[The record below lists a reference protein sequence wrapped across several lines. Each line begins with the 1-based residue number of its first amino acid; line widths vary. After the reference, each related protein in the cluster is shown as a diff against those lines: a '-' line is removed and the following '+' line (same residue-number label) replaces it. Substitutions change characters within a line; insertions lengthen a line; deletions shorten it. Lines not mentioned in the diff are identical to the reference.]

1 MEQSKKTIQ
10 AEFKNLLSKYQSDKQ
25 QVATKEELVALV
37 KKQETVKKAA
47 TYTIDNIIKNLSELQ
62 LDFSGNLE
70 DWSSTLSDESDK
82 YNELKDA
89 IKVETERLERLREVK
104 LAADAFYLLKEE
116 HQTRLKALEEQFEKT
131 FKEIDEEKLQLN
143 AEWKKEQELF
153 DIQVKEEDSNIEKER
168 TKEKE
173 KHQYE
178 WERLQKIEKDKYEED
193 KKLLERSLAETD
205 ATKEKQWKE
214 REEKL
219 QTQQKEYEDNKQKIA
234 EFDQKLKEET
244 KQETDKAASDVS
256 KEIKAKQELIAKE
269 EEANEQIS
277 QHQIQTLEA
286 IIQRNE
292 EEVTRL
298 TEKYNQAIVQ
308 IQELS
313 TKALDVKQI

>member
-10 AEFKNLLSKYQSDKQ
+10 AEFKGLLNKYQSDKQ
-25 QVATKEELVALV
+25 QVATKEELVGLV

-70 DWSSTLSDESDK
+70 DWSSTLSDESEK
-82 YNELKDA
+82 FNELKDA
-89 IKVETERLERLREVK
+89 IKVESERLERLREVK
-104 LAADAFYLLKEE
+104 LAADALYLLKEE
-116 HQTRLKALEEQFEKT
+116 HQTRLKALEEQFEKS
-131 FKEIDEEKLQLN
+131 FKDIDEEKIQLK
-143 AEWKKEQELF
+143 ADWKKEQEQF

-168 TKEKE
+168 IKEKE
-173 KHQYE
+173 KHQYD

-205 ATKEKQWKE
+205 ATKQKQWKE

-219 QTQQKEYEDNKQKIA
+219 LTQQKEYEESKQKIA

-244 KQETDKAASDVS
+244 KQETDKAASEVS

-286 IIQRNE
+286 TIQKNE

-298 TEKYNQAIVQ
+298 TEKYNQAIGQ

>member
-1 MEQSKKTIQ
+1 MEQNKKTIQ
-10 AEFKNLLSKYQSDKQ
+10 TEFKSLLSKYQSDKQ
-25 QVATKEELVALV
+25 QVATKEELVAWV

-70 DWSSTLSDESDK
+70 DWSSTLSDESEK

-104 LAADAFYLLKEE
+104 LAADALYLLKEE
-116 HQTRLKALEEQFEKT
+116 HQTRLKALEEQFEKS
-131 FKEIDEEKLQLN
+131 FKEIDEEKIQLK
-143 AEWKKEQELF
+143 ADWKKEQETF
-153 DIQVKEEDSNIEKER
+153 DTQVKEEDSNIEKER
-168 TKEKE
+168 AKEKE

-205 ATKEKQWKE
+205 AIKQKQWKE

-219 QTQQKEYEDNKQKIA
+219 QLQQKEYEENKQKIA
-234 EFDQKLKEET
+234 EFDQKLKEEI
-244 KQETDKAASDVS
+244 KQETDKAASEVS

-269 EEANEQIS
+269 EEANEQIG

-286 IIQRNE
+286 TIQRNE
-292 EEVTRL
+292 EEIAKL
-298 TEKYNQAIVQ
+298 TEKYNQAIGQ